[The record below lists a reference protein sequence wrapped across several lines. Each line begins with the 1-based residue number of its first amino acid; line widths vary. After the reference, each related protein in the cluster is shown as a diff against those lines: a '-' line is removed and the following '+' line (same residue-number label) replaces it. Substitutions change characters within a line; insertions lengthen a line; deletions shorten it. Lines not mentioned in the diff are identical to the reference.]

1 MTSEKLAKSVE
12 TLDALS
18 KLYDQFRAQPIR
30 SDESAELARVK
41 IKMVR
46 YKALATT
53 IHIRN
58 MLDEL
63 EKADVNRQIPFTFY
77 ISTAGGNTEDMFA
90 LYDVIK
96 YAQSKGVII
105 KTVGIGKVFSAG
117 VPLLAAGT
125 PGYRYIGRNCRTM
138 IHDGS
143 ISGDSFEGSLT
154 SVKNEIEEI
163 KLAKK
168 KYYDILK
175 NTTAIND
182 KMIKQILKK
191 RINHYFSSDEAVRLG
206 IVDKLLGD

>member
-1 MTSEKLAKSVE
+1 MFKILAETEENNNELCESCEEPPSVAN
-12 TLDALS
+12 LGIS
-18 KLYDQFRAQPIR
+18 VVGLYGPVEEASCAGAIFAILQY
-30 SDESAELARVK
+30 V
-41 IKMVR
+41 
-46 YKALATT
+46 
-53 IHIRN
+53 H

-138 IHDGS
+138 IHDVS